1 MDVKYI
7 VTENPKS
14 NDCYTMLGVVTSY
27 IDWEKK
33 QKRVVRGGQVMYDVR
48 GTHKFLYM
56 HELYEY
62 WYKNVLHGNYT

>member
-1 MDVKYI
+1 MEAKYI
-7 VTENPKS
+7 VAEDHKS

-27 IDWEKK
+27 IDWEKN
-33 QKRVVRGGQVMYDVR
+33 QKRVIRDGQVMYDVK

-56 HELYEY
+56 HELYEH